1 MQLMIIAVAYITAGS
16 WCGSKI
22 AAIVFLGDSGN
33 LSAIRLRCTTLPCR
47 RLAVGTSCNTGL
59 CRTTLPCRRLAV
71 GTSCNTGLCRTTLTC
86 CRLAVGTSC
95 NTGLCRT
102 TLTIC
107 ACLRPAA
114 LTICTRLRPT
124 ALACRRLY

>member
-33 LSAIRLRCTTLPCR
+33 LSAIRLRCTTLTCR

-59 CRTTLPCRRLAV
+59 CRTTLPCR
-71 GTSCNTGLCRTTLTC
+71 S
-86 CRLAVGTSC
+86 LAVGTSC

>member
-33 LSAIRLRCTTLPCR
+33 LSAIRLRCTTLTCR
-47 RLAVGTSCNTGL
+47 
-59 CRTTLPCRRLAV
+59 
-71 GTSCNTGLCRTTLTC
+71 
-86 CRLAVGTSC
+86 RLAVGTSC